1 MISQFWNP
9 LTNKVITVES
19 GLLRDGIAGYTKDG
33 LRIIIDILVPG
44 WMWTPLISHEVLE
57 MTLTQQLGFD
67 YKWAHQQA
75 TALERKVAES
85 LQINWEEYDATY
97 KQLLDMVL
105 KREPKPPPIAD
116 LDVHT

>member
-1 MISQFWNP
+1 MFQSFYNP
-9 LTNKVITVES
+9 LTNKMVTVVPT
-19 GLLRDGIAGYTKDG
+19 LLRDGIAGYSKDG
-33 LRIIIDILVPG
+33 SRIYIDILVPG

-57 MTLTQQLGFD
+57 MTLTQQLGFE